1 MKRYEKFKYQRSNFY
16 WLLKKY
22 PKFLLADV
30 SNLPDGYIKVAKNGM
45 TMSKYQIIDYC
56 LSIDDELKRAY
67 ELKEAYREFNLTA
80 DIYNAEEKLDELI
93 ILFQNSKISEFIPFW
108 KMLKNWKYEIINS
121 FTRYNGKRISNG
133 SMERINRSI
142 KTLYHISFGS
152 KNFERIRNRIMYTL
166 NNNSTILGTSKK
178 TTNKRIG
185 KKRNTYKK

>member
-142 KTLYHISFGS
+142 KTL
-152 KNFERIRNRIMYTL
+152 
-166 NNNSTILGTSKK
+166 
-178 TTNKRIG
+178 
-185 KKRNTYKK
+185 